1 MTSMTT
7 FIFFL
12 SKLSLRNV
20 IAKERVQVSAGMDDS
35 AVLRERRPRGQRQ
48 GLTVKVKRA
57 LCGDAIVIRCCRR
70 LVWVWFNLP
79 SCTLSSIISAYNC
92 ARFGWH
98 FQENLVQIDTF
109 WNFFFSSSHRVLGGH
124 HSTRRLIRDA
134 ARRLFVRVQRNGE
147 CLCSEN
153 LTKEDHDTATG
164 CYRYNDEKGQV
175 AVFKM
180 LLVVSH
186 HPRFG
191 IWNLS
196 PVCTVSAVVD
206 WNT

>member
-1 MTSMTT
+1 MLQPNSPLT
-7 FIFFL
+7 FFVYSKEGIQRLQWQLSFFL

-109 WNFFFSSSHRVLGGH
+109 WNFLFSSSHRVLGGH

-153 LTKEDHDTATG
+153 LTKEDHDTAKG
-164 CYRYNDEKGQV
+164 CYRYQ
-175 AVFKM
+175 
-180 LLVVSH
+180 
-186 HPRFG
+186 
-191 IWNLS
+191 
-196 PVCTVSAVVD
+196 
-206 WNT
+206 